1 MGYLALDKVSA
12 WADAM
17 IAIGTIATIIAFA
30 ASACG
35 ACEEETSMSSPKRGW
50 SQAGKLLTGVEGA
63 VSLQANFKDP
73 GSYTVQF
80 GVVPPPIAAPA
91 FGIFDCSAVVEWSV
105 EGNTIRRRVSVGN
118 GTSISGQGQA
128 VAVRVSDQS
137 SGAFGANEYT
147 VSIQVAPG
155 TRPSVNKPP
164 TLRGYQTVVTVGG
177 GATSV
182 LDIPQDAGV
191 ISVETDVS
199 VLVVGSLPVQALVLQ
214 VNGAG
219 QILNQYDP
227 TIVTGFVPVA
237 PNATQVELV
246 NLSAN
251 NYRLQ
256 FTFGI
261 DG

>member
-1 MGYLALDKVSA
+1 
-12 WADAM
+12 
-17 IAIGTIATIIAFA
+17 
-30 ASACG
+30 
-35 ACEEETSMSSPKRGW
+35 
-50 SQAGKLLTGVEGA
+50 
-63 VSLQANFKDP
+63 
-73 GSYTVQF
+73 
-80 GVVPPPIAAPA
+80 
-91 FGIFDCSAVVEWSV
+91 
-105 EGNTIRRRVSVGN
+105 VGN